1 MNSTIQKVLSYPV
14 SLIYQIATQLRNKLY
29 DLNIIKNSYADIPT
43 ISIGNITVGGTG
55 KTPHAE
61 YIISLLKDKYKLA
74 YLSRGYKRK
83 SMGYQES
90 GKQCSAMTL
99 SLIHI

>member
-1 MNSTIQKVLSYPV
+1 MNNTIQKVLSYPV

-43 ISIGNITVGGTG
+43 ISVGNITVGGTG

-61 YIISLLKDKYKLA
+61 YIISLLNVNTPTPKAKYTKFA
-74 YLSRGYKRK
+74 YIL
-83 SMGYQES
+83 
-90 GKQCSAMTL
+90 T
-99 SLIHI
+99 SLLNSSTS